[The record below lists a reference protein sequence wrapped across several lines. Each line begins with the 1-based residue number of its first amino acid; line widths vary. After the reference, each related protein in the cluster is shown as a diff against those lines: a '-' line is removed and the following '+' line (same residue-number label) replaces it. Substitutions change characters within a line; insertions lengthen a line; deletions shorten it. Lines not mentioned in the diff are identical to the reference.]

1 MKFNIYVADESHVKY
16 AEEICELVYISA
28 QERGT
33 GIAKRSPEYV
43 KEKMRDGKAVIALT
57 EDGTFAGYAYIE
69 TWSHTKFVANSGLIV
84 AHQFRKT
91 GLARAIKKKIF
102 ELSRTMFPF
111 AKIFS
116 ITTGLAVM
124 KINSDLGYRPVPFS
138 ELTTDEEFWK
148 GCEGCR
154 NFDILQRNNYK
165 MCLCTAL
172 LYDPTKENQE
182 KLKELGKTEETGK
195 SKGNHFPN
203 ILSLVGKGVVYPFKT
218 INRSLQGKEGKHND
232 KNNKQE

>member
-1 MKFNIYVADESHVKY
+1 MKINVYVANESHTVY
-16 AEEICELVYISA
+16 AEEICNLVYISA

-33 GIAKRSPEYV
+33 GIAKRSPEYI
-43 KEKMRDGKAVIALT
+43 KEKMIDGKAVIAIA
-57 EDGTFAGYAYIE
+57 EDGTFAGFSYIE

-91 GLARAIKKKIF
+91 GL
-102 ELSRTMFPF
+102 RTMYPY

-138 ELTTDEEFWK
+138 ELTSDMEFWN
-148 GCEGCR
+148 GCQGCR
-154 NFDILQRNNYK
+154 NFDILARNDYK

-172 LYDPTKENQE
+172 LYDPANEKHKSSIATK
-182 KLKELGKTEETGK
+182 
-195 SKGNHFPN
+195 
-203 ILSLVGKGVVYPFKT
+203 VGKGIALPFKT
-218 INRSLQGKEGKHND
+218 IGKTLLPSIK
-232 KNNKQE
+232 KNKRR

>member
-1 MKFNIYVADESHVKY
+1 MKINIYVADESHVKY
-16 AEEICELVYISA
+16 AEQICELVYISA

-57 EDGTFAGYAYIE
+57 DDGTLAGYAYIE

-91 GLARAIKKKIF
+91 GLARSIKKRIF
-102 ELSRTMFPF
+102 ELSREMYPY

-138 ELTTDEEFWK
+138 ELTSDAEFWQ

-172 LYDPTKENQE
+172 LYDPAKEKE
-182 KLKELGKTEETGK
+182 KEKEKGK
-195 SKGNHFPN
+195 SKGHISPF
-203 ILSLVGKGVVYPFKT
+203 LSMVGKGVAYPFKT
-218 INRSLQGKEGKHND
+218 INKTLHYLGSKVSSK
-232 KNNKQE
+232 

>member
-1 MKFNIYVADESHVKY
+1 MKVNIYVADESHVKY

-43 KEKMRDGKAVIALT
+43 KEKMRDGKAVIAIA

-69 TWSHTKFVANSGLIV
+69 TWSHTKFVANSGLII

-91 GLARAIKKKIF
+91 GLAKAIKKKIF
-102 ELSRTMFPF
+102 ELSRIMFPF

-124 KINSDLGYRPVPFS
+124 KINSELGYRPVPFS

-172 LYDPTKENQE
+172 MYDPTEEN
-182 KLKELGKTEETGK
+182 KKKIKELESGKESNADK
-195 SKGNHFPN
+195 SHHFTN
-203 ILSLVGKGVVYPFKT
+203 IFSMVGKGVAYPFKT
-218 INRSLQGKEGKHND
+218 LNRTLHGKGSKGS
-232 KNNKQE
+232 K

>member
-1 MKFNIYVADESHVKY
+1 MKINIYVANESHQKY
-16 AEEICELVYISA
+16 AEEIVNLMYISA

-57 EDGTFAGYAYIE
+57 EDGTFAGFSYIE

-84 AHQFRKT
+84 SHQFRKT
-91 GLARAIKKKIF
+91 GLAKRIKNKIF
-102 ELSRTMFPF
+102 ELSRTMYPY

-124 KINSDLGYRPVPFS
+124 KINTEMGYHPVPFS
-138 ELTTDEEFWK
+138 ELTDDKEFWM
-148 GCEGCR
+148 GCQGCR
-154 NFDILQRNNYK
+154 NFDILERNNFK

-172 LYDPTKENQE
+172 LYDPSKEGIKGKE
-182 KLKELGKTEETGK
+182 PTGFMSKVAKKLKI
-195 SKGNHFPN
+195 NN
-203 ILSLVGKGVVYPFKT
+203 I
-218 INRSLQGKEGKHND
+218 
-232 KNNKQE
+232 